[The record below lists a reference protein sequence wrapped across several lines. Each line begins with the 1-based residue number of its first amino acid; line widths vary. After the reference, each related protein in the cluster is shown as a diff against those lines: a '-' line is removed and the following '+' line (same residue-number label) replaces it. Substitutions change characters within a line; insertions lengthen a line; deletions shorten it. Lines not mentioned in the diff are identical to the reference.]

1 MPSNRG
7 PEPYF
12 HKPPFPPK
20 DCWVNPGILLES
32 KLTWREDPFMYFIR
46 AIYSPFRNMTR
57 ISMDHDSRYGIQGIY
72 VNDPK
77 REYKYSATF
86 DEPQTILDVKYMV
99 CRASNTSLALQY
111 YFPWIQVS
119 LCEGIQIGGLL
130 ISYSS
135 KSMTNG
141 LLPSHGLVLSLRKFW
156 SRVLLGYGWA
166 RLMDLRHLMLA
177 WSFLSVATAQRKR
190 ICNIFAL
197 SNPVKYARVRW

>member
-1 MPSNRG
+1 
-7 PEPYF
+7 
-12 HKPPFPPK
+12 
-20 DCWVNPGILLES
+20 
-32 KLTWREDPFMYFIR
+32 MYFIR

-77 REYKYSATF
+77 RENKYSATF
-86 DEPQTILDVKYMV
+86 DEPQIILDVKYMV

-141 LLPSHGLVLSLRKFW
+141 LLPSHGLVLSLRKYW
-156 SRVLLGYGWA
+156 SRMLLGYGWA
-166 RLMDLRHLMLA
+166 RLMGLRHLMLA
-177 WSFLSVATAQRKR
+177 WSFHSVAITQRKG
-190 ICNIFAL
+190 IHNTLVL
-197 SNPVKYARVRW
+197 SSPVKYAWVGFGYRW